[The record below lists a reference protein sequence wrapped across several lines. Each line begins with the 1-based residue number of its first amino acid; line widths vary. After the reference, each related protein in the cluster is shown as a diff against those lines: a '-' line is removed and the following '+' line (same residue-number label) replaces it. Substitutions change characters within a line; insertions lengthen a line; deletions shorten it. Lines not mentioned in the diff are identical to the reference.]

1 MNILLISS
9 YLPYPLFSGGQVRLY
24 NLIKELSGKHK
35 ITLICEKRQHQTK
48 DDIHEVEKICKK
60 VITVTRHNQWS
71 MNNVL
76 KSGFSLQSFLIT
88 GHVHEEMRKAI
99 VKELASNIFDLIH
112 VETFYV
118 MQNLPET
125 PLPRVLVEHN
135 IEYNVYKKF
144 VKRVP
149 IILRPLLLLDIAKI
163 KREEEAAWRKA
174 TSLVA
179 VSEEDKKVMR
189 MTGFL
194 PAVVANGVNID
205 QFAFKEKKKSEIK
218 KILFIGDFSW
228 IQNSDTVKFI
238 IQEIWPGIKKEVRS
252 KTRDIRVCLWIV
264 GRTIPESI
272 RSLTTDPD
280 VIFDIASSTRQ
291 TPEIFKEADILLA
304 PIRVGGGTS
313 YKILESMSC
322 GTPVVTRKM
331 SAEAIHASDNEHLM
345 VGRTAQELS
354 EKTVQLLCDTKLY
367 GKIAREGRKLIE
379 EKYTW
384 KMIAKDLEKVYKEAV

>member
-1 MNILLISS
+1 MNILLISA
-9 YLPYPLFSGGQVRLY
+9 YMPYPIFSGGQVRLY

-48 DDIHEVEKICKK
+48 DDIHEVKKICKK

-149 IILRPLLLLDIAKI
+149 IILRPLLLLDIARLRE
-163 KREEEAAWRKA
+163 KRK
-174 TSLVA
+174 
-179 VSEEDKKVMR
+179 
-189 MTGFL
+189 
-194 PAVVANGVNID
+194 
-205 QFAFKEKKKSEIK
+205 
-218 KILFIGDFSW
+218 
-228 IQNSDTVKFI
+228 
-238 IQEIWPGIKKEVRS
+238 
-252 KTRDIRVCLWIV
+252 
-264 GRTIPESI
+264 
-272 RSLTTDPD
+272 
-280 VIFDIASSTRQ
+280 
-291 TPEIFKEADILLA
+291 
-304 PIRVGGGTS
+304 
-313 YKILESMSC
+313 
-322 GTPVVTRKM
+322 
-331 SAEAIHASDNEHLM
+331 
-345 VGRTAQELS
+345 
-354 EKTVQLLCDTKLY
+354 
-367 GKIAREGRKLIE
+367 
-379 EKYTW
+379 
-384 KMIAKDLEKVYKEAV
+384 